1 MVSLRICGVRQSIAY
16 PIVTIV
22 RWIRLPCR
30 SPIHHGIIEFT
41 AVPFIEYALLDF
53 EHECPAH
60 WLGRNDSRAELGKP
74 N

>member
-53 EHECPAH
+53 
-60 WLGRNDSRAELGKP
+60 RAVSARLIGLAEMIHGLS
-74 N
+74 